1 MNKCIGCGASLQD
14 TDLNKEGYI
23 KDITK
28 NLCERCFRI
37 KNYGDYKNI
46 SKENSEFT
54 EILKQINNTN
64 DLVMLVTDVF
74 HLDIDY
80 ICNYINNP
88 LLLVI
93 TKRDILPR
101 SMNENRLLNYIE
113 NKNIVD
119 KIIVSSF
126 KNYNLDDLFSK
137 IKQYKKSN
145 NIYVV
150 GYTNSGKSTLI
161 NKILYNYSDN
171 KTEITTS
178 LLPSTTLNTIN
189 IKVLDD
195 LNIIDTPGLI
205 KDNDL
210 SSSTDLELL
219 KKIIPK
225 KEIKPITY
233 QIKSKQYILIDNIL
247 KLEVEN
253 IDMTFYISNILK
265 VERYYKDNIRLNKYE
280 LKEIKISKN
289 EDLIIEGLGFIK
301 FNKPTVI
308 KYRIIDNVNV
318 YTRKAVSVKSFGDF

>member
-318 YTRKAVSVKSFGDF
+318 YTRKAL

>member
-233 QIKSKQYILIDNIL
+233 QVKNKQYILIDNIL

-280 LKEIKISKN
+280 LKEIKINKN

-318 YTRKAVSVKSFGDF
+318 YTRKAL